1 MNFDIGRSFLHALKS
16 VLNLKRRNSLNMD
29 FSTFFGIVRPFLA
42 IVVNSFKDIKC
53 GKLIN
58 GS

>member
-29 FSTFFGIVRPFLA
+29 FVTFFWHRKTFLS
-42 IVVNSFKDIKC
+42 NS
-53 GKLIN
+53 GQLI
-58 GS
+58 